1 MNQSQNKQLFFI
13 KGLPTPQSLR
23 KKNPALIYSNKIMFL
38 PSSGEPKNSKNSA
51 VYFDCTLRD
60 DLHII

>member
-13 KGLPTPQSLR
+13 KGLPRPLE
-23 KKNPALIYSNKIMFL
+23 KNPALIYSNKIMFL